1 MKSKEITYISNKQN
15 WRLYIRDVFRFWQ
28 LIVQIAIRNIVV
40 RYKQSLL
47 GVLWALLDPILTLLI
62 FIFVFGVLL
71 QFRAAESTVPF
82 PLIVISGL
90 IGWQLF
96 SLTLSIVGDS
106 LLASQHI
113 LKQIYFPRIILCIGA
128 SFAVLVDFL
137 IMLGVF
143 FVILIIYR
151 VPITPRTALVVPL
164 LVHTYLLGLGVGLI
178 ISTLNIRYR
187 DFKHV
192 VPLMLKL
199 GFYLS
204 PVPYTIA
211 AVVGQSRF
219 PGWVAGLYFYNPMVG
234 PINAMRWALLGTELR
249 VESLWYSLA
258 FTGVV
263 LVLGVVVFFKR
274 EAVLADEA

>member
-1 MKSKEITYISNKQN
+1 MKSKEIIHISNKQN

-71 QFRAAESTVPF
+71 QFRATESTAPF
-82 PLIVISGL
+82 PLIVISGI

-96 SLTLSIVGDS
+96 ALTLSIVGDS
-106 LLASQHI
+106 LIASQHI

-128 SFAVLVDFL
+128 SFAVLVDFV
-137 IMLGVF
+137 IMLAVF

-151 VPITPRTALVVPL
+151 VPLTPRAMLVVPL

-219 PGWVAGLYFYNPMVG
+219 PEWVVGLYFYNPMVG

-249 VESLWYSLA
+249 AGSLWYSLA
-258 FTGVV
+258 FTGVM

-274 EAVLADEA
+274 EAMLADEA